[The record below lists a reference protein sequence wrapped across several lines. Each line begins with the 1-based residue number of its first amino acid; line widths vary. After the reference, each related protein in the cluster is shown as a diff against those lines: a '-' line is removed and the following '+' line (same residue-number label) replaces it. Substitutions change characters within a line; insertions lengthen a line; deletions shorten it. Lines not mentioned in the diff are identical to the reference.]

1 MSSPTEL
8 ITTTKDFDVSNL
20 DYQPAKVDSRGGKR
34 VQFKYKGNP
43 LVLSIPLMFN
53 WGVNERID
61 ENSGRVSYDL
71 SVVFENEKSKV
82 VKQFG
87 DKLLELENKILDDAS
102 TIKCMEWFGKSKQSR
117 VVNESLMYPILKYP
131 KDKATGE
138 PDKARNPSLKLKLP
152 YWDEKFTVE
161 LYNMDG
167 RPTYIPNKLME
178 KTPVQL
184 IPSKS
189 HVKGLI
195 SCDGI
200 WCAGGRFGV
209 TWKLIQGRV
218 RMPVNLVGTG
228 ICHMMDDDDDDE
240 LLGDIEKTENETETP
255 ETPET
260 DYTGES
266 KADVS
271 APSFG
276 SDDDEDEEAK
286 PKPKKKIVR
295 RKKAATVS
303 SEAS

>member
-1 MSSPTEL
+1 MSSPNDL
-8 ITTTKDFDVSNL
+8 ITSTKDFDVSNIT
-20 DYQPAKVDSRGGKR
+20 YQPAKVDTRGGKR
-34 VQFKYKGNP
+34 IQFKYNGNP

-71 SVVFENEKSKV
+71 SVVFENEKSRV
-82 VKQFG
+82 IKQFC
-87 DKLLELENKILDDAS
+87 DSLATLEDKILNDAS
-102 TIKCMEWFGKSKQSR
+102 ADKCMEWFGKSKQSR

-131 KDKATGE
+131 KDKSTGE
-138 PDKARNPSLKLKLP
+138 SDKSRNPSLKLKLP
-152 YWDEKFTVE
+152 YWDDKFTVE
-161 LYNMDG
+161 LYDMNG
-167 RPTYIPNKLME
+167 HPTYIPNKVMD

-228 ICHMMDDDDDDE
+228 VCHVMDDDDDDE
-240 LLGDIEKTENETETP
+240 LLGDIEKNET
-255 ETPET
+255 
-260 DYTGES
+260 DDTGETKVEMS
-266 KADVS
+266 N
-271 APSFG
+271 PIIEEE
-276 SDDDEDEEAK
+276 DDDDGNEDDDDKVEEK
-286 PKPKKKIVR
+286 PKPKKKVVR
-295 RKKAATVS
+295 RKKAAAITS
-303 SEAS
+303 GES